1 MHLITRVIII
11 SILVT
16 LLLYTYRD
24 VFNMDIG
31 LSENTCNK
39 SIKWNGETI
48 KVNQYE
54 QVIACAGL
62 IKTCGNV
69 VSCGNTNVV
78 IGHDHI
84 ISEIDS
90 ITHLWNFEPDV
101 GSMNPVLCEP
111 PLGVLLYGPPGTGKT
126 TLSKQI
132 CVRLNER
139 ISNKKKS
146 VAFLHVSSDI
156 IENKYQGEGLKL
168 MRAVFTLCSKLQPCV
183 LFFDEIDGIMSKR
196 SSMDQSHVNNMKTI
210 VLSAMD
216 QLRDSQSKVLV
227 VAATNRPECIDPALM
242 RRLELHLQMDLPTHE
257 DKCNLI
263 AKLVGDGDAMEY
275 SELVD
280 LLFPTTFTLHDIL
293 SFMRF
298 CMRKQLSSRSST
310 STLVWNIQ
318 YLQPL
323 FNEYI
328 TTFKFVNS

>member
-1 MHLITRVIII
+1 MHIISRIIII

-16 LLLYTYRD
+16 LLLYMYRD
-24 VFNMDIG
+24 FFKMDIG

-54 QVIACAGL
+54 QVIAYAGL
-62 IKTCGNV
+62 IETCGN
-69 VSCGNTNVV
+69 SDV

-90 ITHLWNFEPDV
+90 ITNLWNFEPNI

-132 CVRLNER
+132 CTRLNER
-139 ISNKKKS
+139 KKQS

-257 DKCNLI
+257 DKCNLL
-263 AKLVGDGDAMEY
+263 AKLVGAGDAMDY

-280 LLFPTTFTLHDIL
+280 ILFPTTFTLHDIQ

-298 CMRKQLSSRSST
+298 CMRKQLSSHSTT
-310 STLVWNIQ
+310 STKTKTKTLSWTTQ